1 MGTPFVESP
10 FEPEFF
16 KVKPPAPKPS
26 WEDPDTD
33 VIADFNTA
41 VEQFYAAS
49 RRVHRLFP
57 IVPVYLG
64 WLDPDDFDSRRHD
77 IFGSTPFTW
86 FTRLTYYRPGPDLD
100 LLITPRLTGLQRRW
114 HAWVARLSWRWA
126 L

>member
-16 KVKPPAPKPS
+16 KVKPPS
-26 WEDPDTD
+26 DP
-33 VIADFNTA
+33 IADFNTA
-41 VEQFYAAS
+41 VEFYHAA
-49 RRVHRLFP
+49 HIKRLFP
-57 IVPVYLG
+57 VVNVSRG
-64 WLDPDDFDSRRHD
+64 WLDPDAFDSRRHD